1 MSLPNEKGFPKDFL
15 WGASSSSAQIEGGY
29 ECDGK
34 GLTIWDVKP
43 LNPGTCSFHYA
54 SDLYHHYKEDIA
66 LMAEMGFKAYRM
78 SIAWARILPE
88 GEGEI
93 NQAGIDFYKDL
104 FNECHKHGIE
114 PVVTIFHFD
123 LPLKLQEKYGGW
135 KDRKMIDIYVNY
147 CRILFENF
155 KDDVKYWLTYNE
167 QNMLVFFGAF
177 DMIGG
182 SGKFSTPNDLYNQAH
197 IQNVA
202 QAKAIHLCH
211 EMCPNS
217 KIGPAPNIT
226 TSYPKTCNPMDTIAA
241 MNMDDLRNNFYLD
254 ALVFGE
260 YPKSVYRYFEKQ
272 NVVIDAHD
280 GDFECMKTCH
290 PDFIGFNCYGN
301 DTTEYLEHYDLDLSE
316 LEKADNRDMSYLIK
330 LMEKPGVGKACKN
343 DYFAKNSVDG
353 NSYDPYCIRVTAR
366 RLTDRYH
373 LPVII
378 TENGY
383 GRPDVLE
390 ADGSIHD
397 QYRIEHLKETIKQMK
412 LGIEEGADIF
422 GYCPWSAV
430 DLVSTREGITKRYG
444 FIYVD
449 RDEDDEKAKTAEMKR
464 YRKDS
469 FYWYKRV
476 IETNGEDLEG
486 GK

>member
-1 MSLPNEKGFPKDFL
+1 MSFPSNFL

-29 ECDGK
+29 NEDGR
-34 GLTIWDVKP
+34 GLSIWDVKE
-43 LNPGTCSFHYA
+43 LNSGTCSFHYA
-54 SDLYHHYKEDIA
+54 SDFYHHYKEDIA

-78 SIAWARILPE
+78 SISWSRILPS

-93 NQAGIDFYKDL
+93 NQKGLDFYKNV
-104 FNECHKHGIE
+104 FNECHKYGIE
-114 PVVTIFHFD
+114 PIVTIFHFD
-123 LPLKLQEKYGGW
+123 LPLALQDKYGGW
-135 KDRKMIDIYVNY
+135 NDRRMIDAYVNY
-147 CRILFENF
+147 CRVLFENY

-167 QNMLVFFGAF
+167 QNMLIFFGAV

-182 SGKFSTPNDLYNQAH
+182 SKTMQSGNKLYNQAH
-197 IQNVA
+197 IQLVA

-211 EMCPNS
+211 EMCPDA

-226 TSYPKTCNPMDTIAA
+226 TSYPKTCNPIDYLAA

-254 ALVFGE
+254 ALVFGR
-260 YPKSVYRYFEKQ
+260 YPQSVLRYFEI
-272 NVVIDAHD
+272 NNISIDVED
-280 GDFECMKTCH
+280 GDFECMSTCK

-301 DTTEYLEHYDLDLSE
+301 DTTEYLKYYKVDFSDMVH
-316 LEKADNRDMSYLIK
+316 ADNRDLSYLMK
-330 LMEKPGVGKACKN
+330 LMDKPGVGRASKN
-343 DYFAKNSVDG
+343 DYFFTGEDG
-353 NSYDPYCIRVTAR
+353 HSFDTYCIRVTAR

-383 GRPDVLE
+383 GRPDTLE
-390 ADGSIHD
+390 EDGSIHD
-397 QYRIEHLKETIKQMK
+397 SYRIEHLRETIQQMK
-412 LGIEEGADIF
+412 IGIEEGADII

-449 RDEDDEKAKTAEMKR
+449 RDEDDEKAKSAEMKR

-469 FYWYKRV
+469 FYWYKKV
-476 IETNGEDLEG
+476 IETNGEILEME

>member
-1 MSLPNEKGFPKDFL
+1 MSFPKDFL

-29 ECDGK
+29 DEGGR
-34 GLTIWDVKP
+34 GLSIWDVKE
-43 LNPGTCSFHYA
+43 LNQGTCSFHYA
-54 SDLYHHYKEDIA
+54 SDFYHHYKEDIA

-78 SIAWARILPE
+78 SISWSRILPD
-88 GEGEI
+88 GEGEV
-93 NQAGIDFYKDL
+93 NQRGIDFYKDV
-104 FNECHKHGIE
+104 FKECHKYGIE
-114 PVVTIFHFD
+114 PIVTIFHFD
-123 LPLKLQEKYGGW
+123 LPLTLQKKYGGW
-135 KDRKMIDIYVNY
+135 NDRHMIDAYLNY
-147 CRILFENF
+147 CRVLFENY
-155 KDDVKYWLTYNE
+155 KDDIKYWLTYNE
-167 QNMLVFFGAF
+167 QNMLIFFGAL
-177 DMIGG
+177 DMLGG
-182 SGKFSTPNDLYNQAH
+182 SKTFQSGNTLYNQAH
-197 IQNVA
+197 IQHVA

-211 EMCPNS
+211 QMCPGA

-226 TSYPKTCNPMDTIAA
+226 TSYPKTCNPVDYLAA

-254 ALVFGE
+254 ALVFGK
-260 YPKSVYRYFEKQ
+260 YPQSVLRYFKM
-272 NVVIDAHD
+272 NDISIDVQE
-280 GDFECMKTCH
+280 GDFECMETCH

-301 DTTEYLEHYDLDLSE
+301 DTTENLEYYKVDFSDMLN
-316 LEKADNRDMSYLIK
+316 ADNRDISYLMK
-330 LMEKPGVGKACKN
+330 LMDKPGVGRASQNEYLPKGE
-343 DYFAKNSVDG
+343 DG
-353 NSYDPYCIRVTAR
+353 HSFDPYCIRVTAR

-397 QYRIEHLKETIKQMK
+397 SYRIEHLKETIKQMEI
-412 LGIEEGADIF
+412 GIEEGANIM

-430 DLVSTREGITKRYG
+430 DLVSTREGISKRYG

-449 RDEDDEKAKTAEMKR
+449 RDEDDKKAKISQMKR

-469 FYWYKRV
+469 FYWYKQV
-476 IETNGEDLEG
+476 IETNGENLEME

>member
-1 MSLPNEKGFPKDFL
+1 MTYKTKPFPKDFL

-29 ECDGK
+29 DCDGR
-34 GLTIWDVKP
+34 GLSIWDVKP
-43 LNPGTCSFHYA
+43 LNSGTCSFHYA
-54 SDLYHHYKEDIA
+54 SDFYHHYKEDIA

-78 SIAWARILPE
+78 SISWSRILPD

-93 NQAGIDFYKDL
+93 NQKGIDFYKDV
-104 FNECHKHGIE
+104 FKECHKYGIE

-123 LPLKLQEKYGGW
+123 LPLTLQDKYDGW
-135 KDRKMIDIYVNY
+135 KDRRMIDAYLNY
-147 CRILFENF
+147 CRILFENY
-155 KDDVKYWLTYNE
+155 KEDVKYWLTYNE
-167 QNMLVFFGAF
+167 QNMLIFFGAF
-177 DMIGG
+177 DMLGG
-182 SGKFSTPNDLYNQAH
+182 SGKFNTPNDLYNEAH
-197 IQNVA
+197 IQLVA
-202 QAKAIHLCH
+202 QAKAIKLCH
-211 EMCPNS
+211 EMCPGA

-226 TSYPKTCNPMDTIAA
+226 SSYPKTCNPLDMIAA

-254 ALVFGE
+254 ALVFGQ
-260 YPKSVYRYFEKQ
+260 YPKSVLKYFEM
-272 NVVIDAHD
+272 NDVVLDVHE
-280 GDFECMKTCH
+280 GDFEAMKECH

-301 DTTEYLEHYDLDLSE
+301 DTTEYLEYYKQDLSS
-316 LEKADNRDMSYLIK
+316 LENADNRNMSYLMA
-330 LMEKPGVGKACKN
+330 LMDKPGVGRASKN
-343 DYFAKNSVDG
+343 EYFPKNSVDG

-373 LPVII
+373 LPVLI

-383 GRPDVLE
+383 GRPDKLE
-390 ADGSIHD
+390 EDGSIHD
-397 QYRIEHLKETIKQMK
+397 TYRIEHLRETIRQMQ
-412 LGIEEGADIF
+412 LGIEEGADIM

-469 FYWYKRV
+469 FYWYKKV
-476 IETNGEDLEG
+476 IASNGEELD
-486 GK
+486 

>member
-1 MSLPNEKGFPKDFL
+1 MTYKTKPFPKDFL

-29 ECDGK
+29 DCDGR
-34 GLTIWDVKP
+34 GLSIWDVKP
-43 LNPGTCSFHYA
+43 LNSGTCSFHYA
-54 SDLYHHYKEDIA
+54 SDFYHHYKEDIA

-78 SIAWARILPE
+78 SISWSRILPD

-93 NQAGIDFYKDL
+93 NQKGIDFYKDV
-104 FNECHKHGIE
+104 FKECHKYGIE

-123 LPLKLQEKYGGW
+123 LPLTLQDKYDGW
-135 KDRKMIDIYVNY
+135 KDRRMIDAYLNY
-147 CRILFENF
+147 CRILFENY
-155 KDDVKYWLTYNE
+155 KEDVKYWLTYNE
-167 QNMLVFFGAF
+167 QNMLIFFGAF
-177 DMIGG
+177 DMLGG
-182 SGKFSTPNDLYNQAH
+182 SGKFNTPNDLYNEAH
-197 IQNVA
+197 IQLVA
-202 QAKAIHLCH
+202 QAKAIKLCH
-211 EMCPNS
+211 EMCPGA

-226 TSYPKTCNPMDTIAA
+226 SSYPKTCNPLDMIAA

-254 ALVFGE
+254 ALVFGQ
-260 YPKSVYRYFEKQ
+260 YPKSVLKYFEM
-272 NVVIDAHD
+272 NDVVLDVHE
-280 GDFECMKTCH
+280 GDFEAMKECH

-301 DTTEYLEHYDLDLSE
+301 DTTEYLEYYKQDLSS
-316 LEKADNRDMSYLIK
+316 LENADNRNMSYLMA
-330 LMEKPGVGKACKN
+330 LMDKPGVGRASKN
-343 DYFAKNSVDG
+343 EYFPKNSVDG

-373 LPVII
+373 LPVLI

-383 GRPDVLE
+383 GRPDKLE
-390 ADGSIHD
+390 EDGSIHD
-397 QYRIEHLKETIKQMK
+397 TYRIEHLRETIRQMQ
-412 LGIEEGADIF
+412 LGIEEGADIM

-469 FYWYKRV
+469 FYWYKKV
-476 IETNGEDLEG
+476 IASNGKELD
-486 GK
+486 